1 MTGPNRLHHGRAHEI
16 AVRERLQRHGWIVQ
30 DWGQGI
36 LSDEI
41 RVALRVGGREP
52 AVLWRWIPDLIAVK
66 GSRVVLIDPKSDLR
80 SDTAYFSIEI
90 GAWQAH
96 LAMLP
101 LGLHVVYVWADFT
114 CNTAQGLKPVGD
126 PKPGVSEGRT
136 WFYLIRKDEQK
147 SFEWAFGPPLNKE
160 RAS

>member
-1 MTGPNRLHHGRAHEI
+1 MSGPNRLHHGRAHEI
-16 AVRERLQRHGWIVQ
+16 AVREKLREHGWTVQ

-41 RVALRVGGREP
+41 RVALRADSREP

-66 GSRVVLIDPKSDLR
+66 GSRVVLVDPKTDLR
-80 SDTAYFSIEI
+80 GDTANFTIEI
-90 GAWQAH
+90 SAWQAH

-114 CNTAQGLKPVGD
+114 CNTAQGIQPASD
-126 PKPGVSEGRT
+126 PKPGVAEHRT
-136 WFYLIRKDEQK
+136 WFYLIRKDQQRP
-147 SFEWAFGPPLNKE
+147 FEWAFGDKPI
-160 RAS
+160 RQAG